1 MKRSP
6 INKALIICNHTI
18 LYTVYLEMNC
28 HSLRSKREMTSL
40 GGGVWPITLTGRPRA
55 ATGVLGLVWPITIKE
70 EIWNTSRG
78 PVWRRDG
85 QWSMR
90 AEWFDWLLSRLWRH
104 SSPAQDHLRSRK
116 PPWIRQPPTRPWW
129 PFDGQTTH
137 GRRSTYGASDSVTR
151 LFFDHPIDNKMV
163 LIL

>member
-1 MKRSP
+1 
-6 INKALIICNHTI
+6 
-18 LYTVYLEMNC
+18 MNC

-70 EIWNTSRG
+70 EIWNTSSG
-78 PVWRRDG
+78 PVWRRVG

-137 GRRSTYGASDSVTR
+137 GRRSMYGASDSVTR
-151 LFFDHPIDNKMV
+151 LYFDHSIDSKMV
-163 LIL
+163 LILQSHA